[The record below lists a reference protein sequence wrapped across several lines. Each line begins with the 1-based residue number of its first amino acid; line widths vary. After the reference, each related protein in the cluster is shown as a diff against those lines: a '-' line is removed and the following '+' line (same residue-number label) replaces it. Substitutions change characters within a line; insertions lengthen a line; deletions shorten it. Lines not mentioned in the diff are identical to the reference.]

1 MISIFKGI
9 NMEVWYK
16 VEKINWL
23 FQTGLQVLEV
33 DILPEIWI
41 VRRSRYSEVG
51 KGNADKGKRKKRI
64 LYWEKGLACQY
75 GQKLPQIYALWWN
88 LPNFDLKYIRR
99 HFLVGSLAFLYFL
112 RAGAPNDLLF
122 QTIFSRIFMWNGT

>member
-1 MISIFKGI
+1 
-9 NMEVWYK
+9 MEVWYK

-51 KGNADKGKRKKRI
+51 KGNADKGKRKKTDPI
-64 LYWEKGLACQY
+64 LRKGL
-75 GQKLPQIYALWWN
+75 GMPVWSK
-88 LPNFDLKYIRR
+88 
-99 HFLVGSLAFLYFL
+99 
-112 RAGAPNDLLF
+112 APPDIC
-122 QTIFSRIFMWNGT
+122 TMMKSA